1 MRKNYKSWMRNTLS
15 QEVEDWKKEEDPD
28 VDNDGC
34 FHTTAPVIIYQVNQG
49 LRISRTIIEPFQN
62 SRWLTRT
69 SRWRPPSPL
78 S

>member
-34 FHTTAPVIIYQVNQG
+34 FHTTAPVIIYQVQ
-49 LRISRTIIEPFQN
+49 RISFCCVA
-62 SRWLTRT
+62 
-69 SRWRPPSPL
+69 
-78 S
+78 